1 MSKILIDEAVVRQA
15 LEYIIATSEHDQL
28 CDVLDLD
35 EDGLHKPCSCLLQD
49 VLDDLRAALAEQP
62 EQEPVAWGNLA
73 GWCFDSDRVLI
84 TDKDEAAKYHR
95 DVYDLTP
102 LYTSPPAPAGY
113 AKKIE
118 SLIAERDALKAKLA
132 EQPAQQEPDPDELTI
147 AYMSGLHEGR
157 KAEQKRVVNLLMIQ
171 HEAANGAHNYWKVAA
186 NLIQADVAS
195 DT

>member
-15 LEYIIATSEHDQL
+15 LAYIIATSEHDQL

-35 EDGLHKPCSCLLQD
+35 EDGLHKPCSCLLQG

-62 EQEPVAWGNLA
+62 AQQGPVAWRTKVMLKTGYMWNYTEA
-73 GWCFDSDRVLI
+73 RVKGA
-84 TDKDEAAKYHR
+84 DGKDLVDYE
-95 DVYDLTP
+95 P
-102 LYTSPPAPAGY
+102 LYTNPPAPAGY

-147 AYMSGLHEGR
+147 AYLNGIDTGKKRKPWVGLT
-157 KAEQKRVVNLLMIQ
+157 EQ
-171 HEAANGAHNYWKVAA
+171 EAFDCFSPNPVTHSKNVEAKLKEKN
-186 NLIQADVAS
+186 
-195 DT
+195 T